1 MLSPE
6 RIVEIA
12 DRRPGFRV
20 VTYREIG
27 LPVFSMK
34 PLVTIQEHSEIGP
47 IEEYVLR
54 AVDLG
59 ISRSPDI
66 ASYLG
71 LPNIIVNHQLGTLA
85 YENLVAQV
93 ADTLDIYSLT
103 PSGLTRLK
111 EKGRKIIEK
120 EVLPIVVD
128 GITRQVLPITSD
140 SFYRNR
146 DLDDMGLDP
155 LPPIPRASPKG
166 DELDVGGINH
176 ALEMFSLN
184 SKIDKKVIQVDAL
197 IGRNYLLFRPALAIA
212 FKSDN
217 GRSVSIGFAIDGVM
231 SEAHERHYMKG
242 DDARKSAIFGDIFDS
257 GKRRKEL
264 QHVARELREDVNIEP
279 VGFRSQST
287 NIKRRKTL
295 SLKNRTPAAT
305 QDVQNQ
311 DSVRPISVYE
321 HPEILENALK
331 NASERILI
339 ISPWIR
345 RKVVD
350 KAFLG
355 NLREC
360 LERGVEVTIAYGIDR
375 EDKNAKYHDK
385 KAEADLVMLSKGY
398 TNFRLMRK
406 GNTHAKVLIKDSE
419 FYVTTSFNWLSFKG
433 DPSQPFREEEGTYV
447 EGRERVDKYYSRLMQ
462 RINEHPIT

>member
-6 RIVEIA
+6 KIVESA

-54 AVDLG
+54 SIDLG

-71 LPNIIVNHQLGTLA
+71 LPDKIVNHQLGTLA
-85 YENLVAQV
+85 YENMVAKIV
-93 ADTLDIYSLT
+93 ETLDTYSLT

-111 EKGRKIIEK
+111 EKGRKCIEK

-128 GITRQVLPITSD
+128 GITRQVLPNTSD
-140 SFYRNR
+140 SFLRNR
-146 DLDDMGLDP
+146 DLGDMGLDP
-155 LPPIPRASPKG
+155 LPPIPRAAPRG
-166 DELDVGGINH
+166 DELDVAGINH

-184 SKIDKKVIQVDAL
+184 SRIDKKVIQVEAL

-231 SEAHERHYMKG
+231 SEAHERHYMRG
-242 DDARKSAIFGDIFDS
+242 DDARKSAIFGNIFDS
-257 GKRRKEL
+257 GKRRKEV
-264 QHVARELREDVNIEP
+264 QHVARELREDVNIEL
-279 VGFRSQST
+279 VGFRTQSA
-287 NIKRRKTL
+287 NNGRRKTL
-295 SLKNRTPAAT
+295 SLKKRTLAGT
-305 QDVQNQ
+305 QDTQNQ

-321 HPEILENALK
+321 HPGILENAL
-331 NASERILI
+331 NSASQRVLI

-345 RKVVD
+345 RKVVG
-350 KAFLG
+350 KTFLG
-355 NLREC
+355 NLRRC

-375 EDKNAKYHDK
+375 DDKNANYHDK
-385 KAEADLVMLSKGY
+385 KAEADLVHLSKGY

-447 EGRERVDKYYSRLMQ
+447 EGRKRVDEYYNRLMQ
-462 RINEHPIT
+462 RINEHPMT